1 MDLPPLTRAAVFPMA
16 AALILTIARATPAEA
31 QPQAPANWEVF
42 TVRDGLPD
50 DGISEIHIDGETIW
64 VGTDAGLAISARPG
78 WRSWRTFD
86 ADPHL
91 GPPAVSR
98 ICIDAR
104 THDAWIGTW
113 GWGLYRCSAGR
124 FERFDQLG
132 SGLAGD
138 IVFAVAA
145 GSGRVWVATNG
156 GLSSFEPRSGTWS
169 LCGERGADR
178 PGQVVADLLPVS
190 PDRVQAAIW
199 LEGLAELTEA
209 QADLPGALP
218 IQEPASVTLGAA
230 RVGDATWWLV
240 DGALRRR
247 VDGESWTTISL
258 PLASPRAIRTSGD
271 GSVVLLGDNAAGVL
285 HDWSLPTWRVYRCLS
300 RERAVEVT
308 GIRGNQP
315 IDLAQVAVNFP
326 LGPVRCAAAA
336 RGEIWLGTSRGLA
349 HGCAEKRHLW
359 KSASAAKVPAAPH
372 HRQNDHQVP
381 RIGVLSPSNPMM
393 LLPGQRGEAPEQVD
407 VAAVQ
412 LAIEEANAA
421 GGFRGQERF
430 ELVHDVHGYAR
441 YGWTL
446 PEDDLATCAFRMPA
460 LGVIAW
466 MDSNDRYLAALAQA
480 CELPIVN
487 IAQVP
492 LAAAEGEGVWV
503 FTVGSHAA
511 TNAFPDHYR
520 ARFRREPAAGGE
532 RAYQATRMLIAAI
545 EAAGLDRKEIAA
557 HLSAASGQTV
567 RERPPGR

>member
-1 MDLPPLTRAAVFPMA
+1 MDLLPVTRAAVFPLA
-16 AALILTIARATPAEA
+16 TALILTLARVTSTGA
-31 QPQAPANWEVF
+31 QPQAPAHWEVF

-50 DGISEIHIDGETIW
+50 DGIREIQIHGEMIW

-78 WRSWRTFD
+78 WKSWRTFD
-86 ADPHL
+86 ADPRL

-104 THDAWIGTW
+104 TRDAWIGTW

-132 SGLAGD
+132 SGIAGD

-145 GSGRVWVATNG
+145 GNERVWVATNG

-169 LCGERGADR
+169 LCGERRADR
-178 PGQVVADLLPVS
+178 PGQVVADLLPVA

-218 IQEPASVTLGAA
+218 IQEPASGTLGAA
-230 RVGDATWWLV
+230 RLGNVTWWLA
-240 DGALRRR
+240 DGELRRQ
-247 VDGESWTTISL
+247 VDGESWTAVSL
-258 PLASPRAIRTSGD
+258 PLAGPRAIRTSGD
-271 GSVVLLGDNAAGVL
+271 GSLVLLGDNTAGVL
-285 HDWSLPTWRVYRCLS
+285 HDWTSPIWRVYRCLS

-308 GIRGNQP
+308 GFRGNQP
-315 IDLAQVAVNFP
+315 IDLAQIAVDFP

-336 RGEIWLGTSRGLA
+336 HGEIWLGTTRGLA
-349 HGCAEKRHLW
+349 HGCVDPRHLW
-359 KSASAAKVPAAPH
+359 KSATADNVRDASN
-372 HRQNDHQVP
+372 HRQSDRQVP
-381 RIGVLSPSNPMM
+381 RIGVLSPPNPMM
-393 LLPGQRGEAPEQVD
+393 PLPGQPIDASRHVD

-421 GGFRGQERF
+421 GGFRGQARF

-446 PEDDLATCAFRMPA
+446 PEDDLAACAFRTPV

-466 MDSNDRYLAALAQA
+466 MDSKDRYLAALAQA

-487 IAQVP
+487 IAQAP
-492 LAAAEGEGVWV
+492 LAAAEGEGAWV
-503 FTVGSHAA
+503 FTVGRQAA
-511 TNAFPDHYR
+511 TNGFPDRYR
-520 ARFRREPAAGGE
+520 ARFRREPAAGDE
-532 RAYQATRMLIAAI
+532 RAYLATRMLIVAI
-545 EAAGLDRKEIAA
+545 EAAGLDRKGIAA
-557 HLSAASGQTV
+557 QLSAASGQTV
-567 RERPPGR
+567 KEHPPGR